1 MSTSIGPGPSH
12 TSAPVRQGVATGVVA
27 DLQQPSRRR
36 RRSARPVWDE
46 DPSLAAQGTKGIVL
60 VLICL
65 VVLVPLYTI
74 ILTSLSPQAAIT
86 RAGGLVLLPDGL
98 TLDAYRQVLSGGIVT
113 RAVMV
118 SLGVTAVGTALSLTV
133 SVLAAYGL
141 SRPGSLLHTPI
152 LFLMLGTMFF
162 GAGMIPMYLL
172 VSGLGLIDSYWALIL
187 PSAISAFNI
196 VIMRGFFQG
205 IDQGILESARIDGA
219 SDWRILFQMVLPMSK
234 AVVAVVA
241 LFYAVGYWNAFF
253 NAVLYINDSAKQPL
267 QVVLRS
273 FVLQGVSVPGQ
284 VDVGSGQVATLAV
297 QMAVMVIALVPVVI
311 VYPFIQRHFKTGVMI
326 GAVKG

>member
-1 MSTSIGPGPSH
+1 MRTTTDHEPEVVPAFENVAEGGPRLRRRPANPRPAWDEEPGP
-12 TSAPVRQGVATGVVA
+12 AMKAGK
-27 DLQQPSRRR
+27 
-36 RRSARPVWDE
+36 
-46 DPSLAAQGTKGIVL
+46 GTIL

-65 VVLVPLYTI
+65 AVLGPLYTI
-74 ILTSLSPQAAIT
+74 VLTSLSPQSAIT
-86 RAGGLVLLPDGL
+86 AAGGLVIFPDGL
-98 TLDAYRQVLSGGIVT
+98 TLDAYQKVLSGGVVT
-113 RAVMV
+113 RAVLV
-118 SLGVTAVGTALSLTV
+118 SVGVTAVGTLISVGV

-141 SRPGSLLHTPI
+141 SRPGSFGHRPI
-152 LFLMLGTMFF
+152 LFLLLGTMFF
-162 GAGMIPMYLL
+162 GAGMIPTYLL
-172 VSGLGLIDSYWALIL
+172 VDSLRLIDTYWALIL
-187 PSAISAFNI
+187 PTAVNAFNI
-196 VIMRGFFQG
+196 IIMRGFFQG

-234 AVVAVVA
+234 AVVAVVS

-253 NAVLYINDSAKQPL
+253 NAILYINTPEKLPL

-297 QMAVMVIALVPVVI
+297 QMAVMVIALVPVLL
-311 VYPFIQRHFKTGVMI
+311 VYPLVQKHFTTGVMI

>member
-1 MSTSIGPGPSH
+1 MSTSIGPGPSYVS
-12 TSAPVRQGVATGVVA
+12 TPVRQGVATGVLA
-27 DLQQPSRRR
+27 DPNRTPRKRRK
-36 RRSARPVWDE
+36 SSRPVWDE
-46 DPSLAAQGTKGIVL
+46 EPSVIAKGSKSVVL
-60 VLICL
+60 TMICL
-65 VVLVPLYTI
+65 AVLLPLYTI

-86 RAGGLVLLPDGL
+86 RAGGLVLIPDGL

-118 SLGVTAVGTALSLTV
+118 SLGVTGVGTAISLTV

-172 VSGLGLIDSYWALIL
+172 VSSLGMIDTYGALIL
-187 PSAISAFNI
+187 PSAVSAFNI

-205 IDQGILESARIDGA
+205 IDSGIIESARIDGA
-219 SDWRILFQMVLPMSK
+219 SEWRVLWQMVLPMSK

>member
-1 MSTSIGPGPSH
+1 MRTTTDHEPEVVPAIENVAEGGPRLRRRPANPRPAWDEEPGP
-12 TSAPVRQGVATGVVA
+12 AMKAGK
-27 DLQQPSRRR
+27 
-36 RRSARPVWDE
+36 
-46 DPSLAAQGTKGIVL
+46 GTIL

-65 VVLVPLYTI
+65 AVLGPLYTI
-74 ILTSLSPQAAIT
+74 VLTSLSPQSAIT
-86 RAGGLVLLPDGL
+86 AAGGLVIFPDGL
-98 TLDAYRQVLSGGIVT
+98 TLDAYQKVLSGGVVT
-113 RAVMV
+113 RAVLV
-118 SLGVTAVGTALSLTV
+118 SVGVTAVGTLISVGV

-141 SRPGSLLHTPI
+141 SRPGSFGHRPI
-152 LFLMLGTMFF
+152 LFLLLGTMFF
-162 GAGMIPMYLL
+162 GAGMIPTYLL
-172 VSGLGLIDSYWALIL
+172 VDSLRLIDTYWALIL
-187 PSAISAFNI
+187 PTAVNAFNI
-196 VIMRGFFQG
+196 IIMRGFFQG

-234 AVVAVVA
+234 AVVAVVS

-253 NAVLYINDSAKQPL
+253 NAILYINTPEKLPL

-297 QMAVMVIALVPVVI
+297 QMAVMVIALVPVLL
-311 VYPFIQRHFKTGVMI
+311 VYPLVQKHFTTGVMI

>member
-12 TSAPVRQGVATGVVA
+12 VSTPVRQGVATGVLA
-27 DLQQPSRRR
+27 DPGRTPRKRRT
-36 RRSARPVWDE
+36 SSRPVWDE
-46 DPSLAAQGTKGIVL
+46 EPSVVAKGSKSVVL
-60 VLICL
+60 TLICL
-65 VVLVPLYTI
+65 AVLLPLYTI

-86 RAGGLVLLPDGL
+86 RAGGLVLVPDGL

-118 SLGVTAVGTALSLTV
+118 SLGVTGVGTAISLTV

-141 SRPGSLLHTPI
+141 SRPGSLLHTPT

-172 VSGLGLIDSYWALIL
+172 VSSLGMIDTYWALIL
-187 PSAISAFNI
+187 PSAVSAFNI

-205 IDQGILESARIDGA
+205 IDSGIIESARIDGA
-219 SDWRILFQMVLPMSK
+219 SEWRILWQMVLPMSK

>member
-1 MSTSIGPGPSH
+1 MKTSTDHEPDI
-12 TSAPVRQGVATGVVA
+12 APAIATIDEGLTRA
-27 DLQQPSRRR
+27 RRR
-36 RRSARPVWDE
+36 AGSQRPAWDE
-46 DPSLAAQGTKGIVL
+46 EPGLVVKSGKGTVL

-65 VVLVPLYTI
+65 VILGPLYTI
-74 ILTSLSPQAAIT
+74 ILTSLSPQSAIT
-86 RAGGLVLLPDGL
+86 AAGGLVIIPDGI
-98 TLDAYRQVLSGGIVT
+98 TLDAYRQVLSGGVVT
-113 RAVMV
+113 RAVLV
-118 SLGVTAVGTALSLTV
+118 SIGVTAVGTFLSVLV

-141 SRPGSLLHTPI
+141 SRPGTFAHRPI
-152 LFLMLGTMFF
+152 LFLLLGTMFF
-162 GAGMIPMYLL
+162 GAGMIPTYLL
-172 VSGLGLIDSYWALIL
+172 VDALHMIDTYWALIL
-187 PSAISAFNI
+187 PTAVNAFNI
-196 VIMRGFFQG
+196 IIMRGFFQG

-234 AVVAVVA
+234 AVVAVVS

-253 NAVLYINDSAKQPL
+253 NAVLYINTPEKLPL

-297 QMAVMVIALVPVVI
+297 QMAVMVIALVPVLL
-311 VYPFIQRHFKTGVMI
+311 VYPFVQRHFTSGVMI

>member
-1 MSTSIGPGPSH
+1 M
-12 TSAPVRQGVATGVVA
+12 
-27 DLQQPSRRR
+27 
-36 RRSARPVWDE
+36 WDE
-46 DPSLAAQGTKGIVL
+46 DPSVVAQGSKGIVL

-65 VVLVPLYTI
+65 AVLVPLYTI
-74 ILTSLSPQAAIT
+74 VLTSLSSQAAIT
-86 RAGGLVLLPDGL
+86 RAGGLVLIPDEL
-98 TLDAYRQVLSGGIVT
+98 TVDAYRQVLSGGIVT
-113 RAVMV
+113 RAVLV
-118 SLGVTAVGTALSLTV
+118 SLGVTSVGTAISVTV

-141 SRPGSLLHTPI
+141 SRPGSLFHTPI

-172 VSGLGLIDSYWALIL
+172 VSALGMIDSYWALIL
-187 PSAISAFNI
+187 PTAVSAFNI

-205 IDQGILESARIDGA
+205 IDPGIIESARIDGA
-219 SDWRILFQMVLPMSK
+219 SEWRILFQMVLPMSK

-253 NAVLYINDSAKQPL
+253 NAVLYINDAAKQPL

-284 VDVGSGQVATLAV
+284 VDVGSGQIATLAV